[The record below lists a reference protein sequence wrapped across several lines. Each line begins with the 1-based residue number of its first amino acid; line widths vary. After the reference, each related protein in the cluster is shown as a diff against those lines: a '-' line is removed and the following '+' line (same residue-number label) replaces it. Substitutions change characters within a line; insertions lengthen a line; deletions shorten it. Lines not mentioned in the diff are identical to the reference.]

1 MIVRKVADFL
11 EQIMRQGKESETMR
25 DSSWSN
31 HGL

>member
-25 DSSWSN
+25 DSS
-31 HGL
+31 